1 MMSPFFLNMN
11 MIGLPAAIITA
22 FTQKLDEYG
31 IEVENITQNKKI
43 KAILSSYNLDS
54 EFDYDD
60 QNLTQELVG
69 VVLKENAPKTGDI
82 LHIEDKKFIV
92 KGSETRP
99 HSPLFRFTAKEK

>member
-1 MMSPFFLNMN
+1 MSPFFLNMN
-11 MIGLPAAIITA
+11 MIGLPTAITTA
-22 FTQKLDEYG
+22 FTQKLEEYG
-31 IEVENITQNKKI
+31 IEVENITQNKKV
-43 KAILSSYNLDS
+43 KAILSSYNLES

-99 HSPLFRFTAKEK
+99 HSPLFRFNAKEK